1 MAIFV
6 QIRFENHFENYEERN
21 TMKTTGN
28 TLNMGKIKLWTISAL
43 LMGAILLFLCFRDR
57 MPNVSTNEVS
67 FTIVDRWELPLELRE
82 ISAIA
87 WLDTDRIAAVQDEQG
102 TIFIYDIKKREVA
115 KKIEFG
121 RPGDYEG
128 LAIHQKD
135 AYVLESNGKISEI
148 KNFQSP
154 ERKVNFYE
162 TNFKT
167 ANNMESLVLDVEQ
180 DRLLMVPKDRDL
192 TSTLSK
198 GIYSFALDV
207 KKLDSVPAF
216 KIDMGDDVLK
226 RFRENEMEKTFR
238 PSDLA
243 IHPRTKEIYVLEGSK
258 PKLLILDADGN
269 AKKAYALDKKR
280 FPQPEGITFGPDG
293 TLYISSEGK
302 KNTSGT
308 ITELKLRQ

>member
-1 MAIFV
+1 M
-6 QIRFENHFENYEERN
+6 NHFENHEERN
-21 TMKTTGN
+21 KMKATGN
-28 TLNMGKIKLWTISAL
+28 ALNMGKIKLWTISGL
-43 LMGAILLFLCFRDR
+43 LMGAVLIFLCFRDR
-57 MPNVSTNEVS
+57 MPNAGTNEVS
-67 FTIVDRWELPLELRE
+67 YAIVDRWELPSELLE

-102 TIFIYDIKKREVA
+102 TIFIYDLKKREVA

-128 LAIHQKD
+128 LAIHKKD
-135 AYVLESNGKISEI
+135 AYVLESNGRISEI
-148 KNFQSP
+148 RNFQSA
-154 ERKVNFYE
+154 ERTVSFYE
-162 TNFKT
+162 TSFKS
-167 ANNMESLVLDVEQ
+167 ANNMESLLLDAGQ

-192 TSTLSK
+192 TSDRSK
-198 GIYSFALDV
+198 GIYPFALDT

-226 RFRENEMEKTFR
+226 RFRENDVGKTFR

-243 IHPRTKEIYVLEGSK
+243 IHPRTKEIYVLEGSR
-258 PKLLILDADGN
+258 PKLLIMDADGN
-269 AKKAYALDKKR
+269 AKNAFSLDKKM

-302 KNTSGT
+302 KDTGGT
-308 ITELKLRQ
+308 ITELKLRR